1 MPPTREYRVRRCAA
15 ESWGR
20 AAPASASIAK
30 YSSMVF
36 DPEALRISSATG
48 EGSLS
53 ITKFRIYV
61 SNARNIWYRV
71 GRNDKN
77 SIRKIQIVPK
87 MLAQIGIPLGV
98 VHRSGRSHNPE
109 KTRRDLF
116 RSRRR
121 CGFAA
126 GTRQQHRKRQQT
138 EKISQHNAQLQS
150 YGNPR
155 QCQIYEAI
163 SGNTLII
170 DGKRKGPITNT
181 RFDLPG

>member
-1 MPPTREYRVRRCAA
+1 VQHPLGQHSEILQHDFR
-15 ESWGR
+15 S
-20 AAPASASIAK
+20 
-30 YSSMVF
+30 
-36 DPEALRISSATG
+36 
-48 EGSLS
+48 GSLAHQLRDRRWVA
-53 ITKFRIYV
+53 FRNEIPDI
-61 SNARNIWYRV
+61 RIERTQHMYRV

-77 SIRKIQIVPK
+77 GIRKIQIVPK

-98 VHRSGRSHNPE
+98 IHRSGRSLNPE

-126 GTRQQHRKRQQT
+126 GTRQQHQERQQT